1 MARFEGG
8 WITCLATPAR
18 PNTGTDKTGTDK
30 DGELRT
36 VRCTKE
42 RERDMAQDILSLTKR
57 LVRKAWEALTRIRPA
72 SLQQRPQLDG
82 RRGYGD
88 GGIKS
93 PNDG

>member
-18 PNTGTDKTGTDK
+18 PNTGTDK

-42 RERDMAQDILSLTKR
+42 GERDMAQDILSLTKR
-57 LVRKAWEALTRIRPA
+57 LVRKAREALTLIRPA